1 MVGNNIA
8 IRRDNKPRSQR
19 LGGLGCLGIRPSSSK
34 NFLKNSPNGPSNC
47 SNPMGILFPAPI
59 IRLNVFNLFVVLIF
73 TTALLL
79 SLASSVKSGRL
90 LANDEV
96 ARKINAIIKKRV
108 SFLICSWILE
118 LFCSYGFLLNLF
130 RRIYVITSYHL
141 MNLGLNFVNDS
152 NDSLYYSIIN
162 T

>member
-1 MVGNNIA
+1 MVLQIVQ
-8 IRRDNKPRSQR
+8 IH
-19 LGGLGCLGIRPSSSK
+19 
-34 NFLKNSPNGPSNC
+34 
-47 SNPMGILFPAPI
+47 GILFPAPI
-59 IRLNVFNLFVVLIF
+59 IRLNVFNLFCCTYIYDSS
-73 TTALLL
+73 TAF
-79 SLASSVKSGRL
+79 LASSVKSGRL

-96 ARKINAIIKKRV
+96 ARKINAIIKKRE